1 MEQERAEMSVIVD
14 EAIDVPKIDAS
25 DIVTARNIDDM
36 FQPVEEVKNE
46 ESSRL
51 PDRVALRDLDDDHDS
66 ELDVIN

>member
-14 EAIDVPKIDAS
+14 EAVDVPKIDAS
-25 DIVTARNIDDM
+25 DIETARNIDEM
-36 FQPVEEVKNE
+36 FPPVEELKE

-51 PDRVALRDLDDDHDS
+51 PDRVALKDFSDDQDS